1 MPFCPPPA
9 QVGLLLALERGRS
22 HTSCIT
28 RSHNS
33 SSVPELSSSYQWI
46 LVWALTKAVWIET
59 TLTGSINFYLF
70 HLGRTWKSISKPL
83 CRIFPRDFWKL
94 PEDKLQTASNFSK
107 LLARKRPLTSTFNLL
122 NRKTPKNLMI
132 ARIPDSTMSLES
144 TFIRIPWSSTPH
156 VTLAMLCLSSTFFSR
171 SSCNQ

>member
-107 LLARKRPLTSTFNLL
+107 LLARKQPTTLQSIMNAKLSKQKFWHCCENGLSKTIQTIPHNL
-122 NRKTPKNLMI
+122 
-132 ARIPDSTMSLES
+132 
-144 TFIRIPWSSTPH
+144 
-156 VTLAMLCLSSTFFSR
+156 
-171 SSCNQ
+171 